1 MQSIGACTSH
11 TFKMHIRII
20 KMSWKWRR
28 QSTTSQYY
36 AVDGRKHKQFAFIIR
51 LTILRIRTIGFR
63 FVLLVFSLFVLKV
76 RIYHLQ
82 WQVRLIWLLT
92 TIVLVLWLFFVVVA
106 VIFIS
111 RNLLRSDGFSLLLSS
126 LQISLHLA
134 IVSFYVNVI
143 VLLAC
148 LLRGVSFFSTRRS
161 IRFFLIR
168 TRLFFF
174 CHLSVNNRIYNL

>member
-28 QSTTSQYY
+28 QSTTPQYY

-92 TIVLVLWLFFVVVA
+92 TIVLVLWLF
-106 VIFIS
+106 
-111 RNLLRSDGFSLLLSS
+111 SLLL
-126 LQISLHLA
+126 LLHL
-134 IVSFYVNVI
+134 SLVI
-143 VLLAC
+143 FSVQTDSLFFFLLCKSHSTWLLSLSTSMLLFCLLAC
-148 LLRGVSFFSTRRS
+148 FAVSLSFRLAVRYVFFS
-161 IRFFLIR
+161 
-168 TRLFFF
+168 
-174 CHLSVNNRIYNL
+174 